1 MTKIRNFKQDYFGH
15 WILVFGIYLGFGF
28 WDLEFE
34 TPQKAD
40 ERLLMKESTKA
51 NWPQNNSDVCIRC
64 ATCMAVCPVSRVT
77 PKFPGPKQAGPGAER
92 FRRPGEPSVDEWIDL
107 CIGCHLCDMVCSSGV
122 NISELNLIAKAK
134 YLDEKGRPFRDWL
147 LTHSYLFGRLGS
159 FFAPF
164 INRLLR
170 NPAIKWMVEGIFRID
185 KRRELPGYESSTFRQ
200 WFKEHQPQRNQQEN
214 VRARQKVEVDNPP
227 SPPFKKVAYFYGCY
241 INTNE
246 VDVGKATVQV
256 LEANGFQVTLPPQR
270 CCGIPMLGNGD
281 FRGARRM
288 GLYNVPSFLD
298 TIRSGSDIIFSSTS
312 CGYMMK
318 YEYSR
323 LLSIPKAEEVSQ
335 HLRDLFEF
343 LRNLKGS
350 NGFNTN
356 FKELPLKVGY
366 FAPCHLRA
374 LGIGLPALEI
384 LRLIPGLKIDNI
396 DADCCGMGGTF
407 GFKKEKYEIS
417 QGIGRDLAEA
427 IDRLKPEII
436 LSDCEGCRMQI
447 RHLTG
452 LKVLHPIQTLRD
464 ALT

>member
-1 MTKIRNFKQDYFGH
+1 MEKQ
-15 WILVFGIYLGFGF
+15 
-28 WDLEFE
+28 
-34 TPQKAD
+34 
-40 ERLLMKESTKA
+40 
-51 NWPQNNSDVCIRC
+51 NWPQSNSDVCIRC

-159 FFAPF
+159 FLSPF

-170 NPAIKWMVEGIFRID
+170 NSHVKWLAESILRIER
-185 KRRELPGYESSTFRQ
+185 RRELPGYESQTFRQ
-200 WFKEHQPQRNQQEN
+200 WFRDHQT
-214 VRARQKVEVDNPP
+214 KG
-227 SPPFKKVAYFYGCY
+227 KKKIAYFYGCY

-256 LEANGFQVTLPPQR
+256 LEANGFEVTLPPQR

-281 FRGARRM
+281 FKGARKM
-288 GLYNVPSFLD
+288 GLYNVPSLLD

-318 YEYSR
+318 HEYSR
-323 LLSIPKAEEVSQ
+323 LLLIPKADEVSQ
-335 HLRDLFEF
+335 HLHDLFEF
-343 LRNLKGS
+343 LKNLKES
-350 NGFNTN
+350 DGFNTN
-356 FKELPLKVGY
+356 FKELPLKIGY

-374 LGIGLPALEI
+374 LGIGLPALDI

-396 DADCCGMGGTF
+396 EADCCGMGGTF

-417 QGIGRDLAEA
+417 QEIGKDLAEA

-436 LSDCEGCRMQI
+436 VSDCEGCRMQI

-452 LKVLHPIQTLRD
+452 LRVLHPIQILRD
-464 ALT
+464 ALL

>member
-1 MTKIRNFKQDYFGH
+1 MKKTWPKSN
-15 WILVFGIYLGFGF
+15 L
-28 WDLEFE
+28 DL
-34 TPQKAD
+34 
-40 ERLLMKESTKA
+40 
-51 NWPQNNSDVCIRC
+51 CIRC

-92 FRRPGEPSVDEWIDL
+92 FRKPGERSVDEWIDL
-107 CIGCHLCDMVCSSGV
+107 CMGCHLCDLACSSGV

-134 YLDEKGRPFRDWL
+134 YLDERGRPLRDWL
-147 LTHSYLFGRLGS
+147 LTHFYLLGRLGS
-159 FFAPF
+159 FFSPL

-170 NPAIKWMVEGIFRID
+170 NSQMKWLLESLFDID
-185 KRRELPGYESSTFRQ
+185 RRKELPGYDSSTFRK
-200 WFKEHQPQRNQQEN
+200 WFKE
-214 VRARQKVEVDNPP
+214 RQSKGI
-227 SPPFKKVAYFYGCY
+227 KRIAYFYGCY
-241 INTNE
+241 TNTNE

-256 LEANGFQVTLPPQR
+256 LEANGFEVTLPPQR

-281 FRGARRM
+281 FKGARKM
-288 GLYNVPSFLD
+288 GLYNVPSLLHA
-298 TIRSGSDIIFSSTS
+298 IRTGSDIIFSSTS

-335 HLRDLFEF
+335 HLYDLFEF
-343 LRNLKGS
+343 LRNLKES

-356 FKELPLKVGY
+356 FKELPIRVGY

-396 DADCCGMGGTF
+396 EADCCGMGGTF
-407 GFKKEKYEIS
+407 GLKKEKYEIS
-417 QGIGRDLAEA
+417 QEIGKDLAEA
-427 IDRLKPEII
+427 IDRLKPELI

-452 LKVLHPIQTLRD
+452 QKVLHPIQILRD
-464 ALT
+464 ALQ

>member
-1 MTKIRNFKQDYFGH
+1 MEKQ
-15 WILVFGIYLGFGF
+15 
-28 WDLEFE
+28 
-34 TPQKAD
+34 
-40 ERLLMKESTKA
+40 
-51 NWPQNNSDVCIRC
+51 NWPQNNFDMCIRC

-159 FFAPF
+159 FLSPF

-170 NPAIKWMVEGIFRID
+170 NSHVKWLAESILRIER
-185 KRRELPGYESSTFRQ
+185 RRELPGYESQTFRQ
-200 WFKEHQPQRNQQEN
+200 WFRDHQT
-214 VRARQKVEVDNPP
+214 KG
-227 SPPFKKVAYFYGCY
+227 KKKIAYFYGCY

-256 LEANGFQVTLPPQR
+256 LEANGFEVTLPPQR

-281 FRGARRM
+281 FKGARKM
-288 GLYNVPSFLD
+288 GLYNVPSLLD

-318 YEYSR
+318 HEYSR
-323 LLSIPKAEEVSQ
+323 LLLIPKADEVSQ
-335 HLRDLFEF
+335 HLHDLFEF
-343 LRNLKGS
+343 LKNLKES
-350 NGFNTN
+350 DGFNTN
-356 FKELPLKVGY
+356 FKELPLKIGY

-374 LGIGLPALEI
+374 LGIGLPALDI

-396 DADCCGMGGTF
+396 EADCCGMGGTF

-417 QGIGRDLAEA
+417 QEIGKDLAEA

-436 LSDCEGCRMQI
+436 VSDCEGCRMQI

-452 LKVLHPIQTLRD
+452 LRVLHPIQILRD
-464 ALT
+464 ALL